1 MFTYLISGFF
11 MLWAFLMYKIQ
22 AHLIICDAVT
32 VRYRKW
38 KKLNNLVAMTEKNNR
53 VVIWTSLKML
63 LHAMYISFL
72 QYMNNTVRRIDNK
85 TYEVTYVIDG
95 KMYKMIVKPKRGPT
109 PVLQVSN
116 EEQLDVTNTIIPYMG
131 PEYNWHRVKLSPQFF
146 GYKSLTFELMDGS
159 EQTYEEKSEL

>member
-1 MFTYLISGFF
+1 MFTYLITGFF
-11 MLWAFLMYKIQ
+11 MLSTFLMYKIQ
-22 AHLIICDAVT
+22 AHLIIYDAVT
-32 VRYRKW
+32 VRYKKW
-38 KKLNNLVAMTEKNNR
+38 KKLNNLVALTEKNNR

-72 QYMNNTVRRIDNK
+72 QYMNNTVRKIDRK
-85 TYEVTYVIDG
+85 IYEVTYVIDG
-95 KMYKMIVKPKRGPT
+95 KMYKMIVKPKRGPA

-116 EEQLDVTNTIIPYMG
+116 EEQLDVTSTIIPYMG
-131 PEYNWHRVKLSPQFF
+131 PEYNWHHNKLSPQFF